1 MESVKTG
8 KTNKVGKNTEM
19 AHTKTNKETHF
30 KQVSA
35 ITNRIRSIG
44 GIFTKIAKKVR
55 ELVKKHPKK
64 SSAALVV
71 LTPVACKRAKELD
84 DKVQDKSKQAEKENK
99 INWWKYSGLTI
110 ATSLLLAACSAGDID
125 KQIELEQEK
134 QKTEQEKK
142 EAENARDRANK
153 SEIELEQERQKTNKS
168 GIELANSQIKAEQ
181 ERQKTE
187 QEKQKAN
194 KSEIELEQQKQK
206 TINTQRDLIKEQKD
220 FIKET
225 EQNCQEKHGQ
235 LFIKRARIKTGI
247 TTGIAIEIEAEC
259 KTPKPTKTNQTPIQ
273 PKHLPNSKHPHSQR
287 GSKAQELIAYL
298 LFEQKDFIIETE
310 QKCQEKHNQ
319 FFIKKAGIKGG
330 AIEVEAECKTPKP
343 TKTNQTPIQPK
354 HLPNSK
360 QPHSQRGS
368 KAQELIAYLQKELE
382 SLPYSQKAIAKQV
395 DFYKPS
401 SIAYLELDP
410 RDFKVTEEW
419 QNENLKIRSKAQAK
433 MLEMRKPQANLS
445 PSQSFLFVQRIFA
458 DINKEIEAAANTE
471 KKAEKV
477 GYGYSKRV

>member
-1 MESVKTG
+1 
-8 KTNKVGKNTEM
+8 M
-19 AHTKTNKETHF
+19 AHTKTNKKTHF

-55 ELVKKHPKK
+55 ELIKKHPEK

-71 LTPVACKRAKELD
+71 LTHVACKRAKELD

-110 ATSLLLAACSAGDID
+110 ATSLLLAACSTSDID

-134 QKTEQEKK
+134 QK
-142 EAENARDRANK
+142 ANK
-153 SEIELEQERQKTNKS
+153 SGIELEQEKQKANKSGIELEQEKQKTNKS
-168 GIELANSQIKAEQ
+168 GIELEQQRQKTEQEKQKTNKSEIELANSQIKAEQ

-235 LFIKRARIKTGI
+235 LFIKKTRIKTGI

-259 KTPKPTKTNQTPIQ
+259 KTPKP
-273 PKHLPNSKHPHSQR
+273 
-287 GSKAQELIAYL
+287 A
-298 LFEQKDFIIETE
+298 
-310 QKCQEKHNQ
+310 
-319 FFIKKAGIKGG
+319 
-330 AIEVEAECKTPKP
+330 
-343 TKTNQTPIQPK
+343 KTNQTPIQPK

-360 QPHSQRGS
+360 QP
-368 KAQELIAYLQKELE
+368 
-382 SLPYSQKAIAKQV
+382 
-395 DFYKPS
+395 
-401 SIAYLELDP
+401 
-410 RDFKVTEEW
+410 
-419 QNENLKIRSKAQAK
+419 
-433 MLEMRKPQANLS
+433 
-445 PSQSFLFVQRIFA
+445 
-458 DINKEIEAAANTE
+458 
-471 KKAEKV
+471 
-477 GYGYSKRV
+477 

>member
-1 MESVKTG
+1 
-8 KTNKVGKNTEM
+8 M
-19 AHTKTNKETHF
+19 ANTKTNKETHF
-30 KQVSA
+30 KQVNA

-64 SSAALVV
+64 SNVALVV
-71 LTPVACKRAKELD
+71 LTHVACKRAKELD
-84 DKVQDKSKQAEKENK
+84 DKVQDKSKQAEKENQ

-110 ATSLLLAACSAGDID
+110 ATSLLLAACNAGDID

-134 QKTEQEKK
+134 K
-142 EAENARDRANK
+142 EVENARDRANK
-153 SEIELEQERQKTNKS
+153 SGIELEQQRQKTEQERQKTNKS

-181 ERQKTE
+181 ERQKT
-187 QEKQKAN
+187 N
-194 KSEIELEQQKQK
+194 KSGIELEQQRQKAEQEKQK

-235 LFIKRARIKTGI
+235 LFIKKARIKTGI

-273 PKHLPNSKHPHSQR
+273 PKHLPNSK
-287 GSKAQELIAYL
+287 
-298 LFEQKDFIIETE
+298 
-310 QKCQEKHNQ
+310 
-319 FFIKKAGIKGG
+319 
-330 AIEVEAECKTPKP
+330 
-343 TKTNQTPIQPK
+343 QPR
-354 HLPNSK
+354 
-360 QPHSQRGS
+360 SQRGS

-395 DFYKPS
+395 NFYRPS

-419 QNENLKIRSKAQAK
+419 QNENLKIRSKA
-433 MLEMRKPQANLS
+433 
-445 PSQSFLFVQRIFA
+445 
-458 DINKEIEAAANTE
+458 
-471 KKAEKV
+471 
-477 GYGYSKRV
+477 

>member
-1 MESVKTG
+1 MKSVKTG
-8 KTNKVGKNTEM
+8 KTNKVGKNTET
-19 AHTKTNKETHF
+19 ADTKANKETHF

-35 ITNRIRSIG
+35 ITNTLRSIG
-44 GIFTKIAKKVR
+44 GIFTKIVKKVR

-64 SSAALVV
+64 SNAALVV
-71 LTPVACKRAKELD
+71 LTHAACKRAKELD
-84 DKVQDKSKQAEKENK
+84 DKVQDKSKQAEKENQ

-110 ATSLLLAACSAGDID
+110 ATSLLLAACSAGDTD

-134 QKTEQEKK
+134 QEANKSEIELEQERQKTEQERQKT
-142 EAENARDRANK
+142 NK

-194 KSEIELEQQKQK
+194 KSGIELEQEKQK
-206 TINTQRDLIKEQKD
+206 TINTQKD
-220 FIKET
+220 FIKYA

-235 LFIKRARIKTGI
+235 LFIKKARIKTGI

-273 PKHLPNSKHPHSQR
+273 PKHLPNSK
-287 GSKAQELIAYL
+287 
-298 LFEQKDFIIETE
+298 
-310 QKCQEKHNQ
+310 
-319 FFIKKAGIKGG
+319 
-330 AIEVEAECKTPKP
+330 
-343 TKTNQTPIQPK
+343 QPR
-354 HLPNSK
+354 
-360 QPHSQRGS
+360 SQRGS

-395 DFYKPS
+395 DFYRPS

-410 RDFKVTEEW
+410 RDFNVTEEW
-419 QNENLKIRSKAQAK
+419 QKENLKIRSKAQAK
-433 MLEMRKPQANLS
+433 MLEMRHLKPDPQAHLS
-445 PSQSFLFVQRIFA
+445 TSQSLLFVQKIFA
-458 DINKEIEAAANTE
+458 DINKEIEAVANTE
-471 KKAEKV
+471 KKVEKA

>member
-8 KTNKVGKNTEM
+8 KTNKVGKNTET
-19 AHTKTNKETHF
+19 ANTKANKETHF
-30 KQVSA
+30 KQANA
-35 ITNRIRSIG
+35 ITNTLRSIG
-44 GIFTKIAKKVR
+44 GFFTKIAKRVR

-64 SSAALVV
+64 SNAALVV
-71 LTPVACKRAKELD
+71 LTHVACRKAKELD
-84 DKVQDKSKQAEKENK
+84 DKVQDKSKQAEKENQ

-110 ATSLLLAACSAGDID
+110 AASLLLAACSAGDTD

-134 QKTEQEKK
+134 QKTEQEQQKTEQERQK
-142 EAENARDRANK
+142 ANK
-153 SEIELEQERQKTNKS
+153 SGIELEQERQKTNKS

-235 LFIKRARIKTGI
+235 LFIKKARIKTGI
-247 TTGIAIEIEAEC
+247 TTGIAIEI
-259 KTPKPTKTNQTPIQ
+259 
-273 PKHLPNSKHPHSQR
+273 
-287 GSKAQELIAYL
+287 
-298 LFEQKDFIIETE
+298 
-310 QKCQEKHNQ
+310 
-319 FFIKKAGIKGG
+319 
-330 AIEVEAECKTPKP
+330 EAECKTPKP

-410 RDFKVTEEW
+410 RDFNVAEEW
-419 QNENLKIRSKAQAK
+419 QKENLKIRSKAQAK
-433 MLEMRKPQANLS
+433 MLEMRSLKPDSQAHLS
-445 PSQSFLFVQRIFA
+445 TLKKV
-458 DINKEIEAAANTE
+458 E
-471 KKAEKV
+471 KA
-477 GYGYSKRV
+477 GYGYSKRM

>member
-19 AHTKTNKETHF
+19 ANTKTNKKTHF

-35 ITNRIRSIG
+35 ITNMIRSVG
-44 GIFTKIAKKVR
+44 GFFTKIVKKVR

-64 SSAALVV
+64 SRVALVV
-71 LTPVACKRAKELD
+71 LTHVACKKAKELD
-84 DKVQDKSKQAEKENK
+84 DKVQDKSKQAEKENQ

-110 ATSLLLAACSAGDID
+110 ATSLLLAACSVGDTD

-134 QKTEQEKK
+134 QEANKSGIELEQQRQKTEQERQKT
-142 EAENARDRANK
+142 NK

-194 KSEIELEQQKQK
+194 KSAIELEQQKQK

-235 LFIKRARIKTGI
+235 LFIKKARIKTGI

-273 PKHLPNSKHPHSQR
+273 PKHLPNSK
-287 GSKAQELIAYL
+287 
-298 LFEQKDFIIETE
+298 
-310 QKCQEKHNQ
+310 
-319 FFIKKAGIKGG
+319 
-330 AIEVEAECKTPKP
+330 
-343 TKTNQTPIQPK
+343 QPR
-354 HLPNSK
+354 
-360 QPHSQRGS
+360 SQRGS

-410 RDFKVTEEW
+410 RDFNATEEW
-419 QNENLKIRSKAQAK
+419 QKENLKIRSKAQAK
-433 MLEMRKPQANLS
+433 MLEMRSLKPDSQAHLS
-445 PSQSFLFVQRIFA
+445 TSQSLLFLQKIFA
-458 DINKEIEAAANTE
+458 DVSKEIKAAANTE
-471 KKAEKV
+471 KKVEKA

>member
-1 MESVKTG
+1 
-8 KTNKVGKNTEM
+8 M
-19 AHTKTNKETHF
+19 ANTKTNKETHF

-35 ITNRIRSIG
+35 ITNMIRSIG
-44 GIFTKIAKKVR
+44 GFFTKIVKKVR
-55 ELVKKHPKK
+55 ELVKKHPEK

-71 LTPVACKRAKELD
+71 LTHVACKKAKELD
-84 DKVQDKSKQAEKENK
+84 DKVQDKSKQAEKENQ

-134 QKTEQEKK
+134 QKTEQE
-142 EAENARDRANK
+142 E
-153 SEIELEQERQKTNKS
+153 
-168 GIELANSQIKAEQ
+168 
-181 ERQKTE
+181 QKTE
-187 QEKQKAN
+187 QEKQKTSN
-194 KSEIELEQQKQK
+194 IETNNQIKVEQEKQK
-206 TINTQRDLIKEQKD
+206 TIKEQKDLIKEQKD
-220 FIKET
+220 LVKKA
-225 EQNCQEKHGQ
+225 EQNCQE
-235 LFIKRARIKTGI
+235 
-247 TTGIAIEIEAEC
+247 
-259 KTPKPTKTNQTPIQ
+259 N
-273 PKHLPNSKHPHSQR
+273 HS
-287 GSKAQELIAYL
+287 
-298 LFEQKDFIIETE
+298 
-310 QKCQEKHNQ
+310 Q
-319 FFIKKAGIKGG
+319 FFIKKLGIKGG
-330 AIEVEAECKTPKP
+330 IAIEVEAECKTPKP
-343 TKTNQTPIQPK
+343 AKTNQTPIQSK

-433 MLEMRKPQANLS
+433 MLEMRKPQAHLS
-445 PSQSFLFVQRIFA
+445 TSQSLLFVQKIFA
-458 DINKEIEAAANTE
+458 DINKEIKAAANTE

-477 GYGYSKRV
+477 GYGYSKRM

>member
-1 MESVKTG
+1 MESVKTA
-8 KTNKVGKNTEM
+8 KTNKVGKNTETTN
-19 AHTKTNKETHF
+19 TKASKETHF
-30 KQVSA
+30 KQANA
-35 ITNRIRSIG
+35 ITNTLRSIG

-71 LTPVACKRAKELD
+71 LTHVACKKAKELD
-84 DKVQDKSKQAEKENK
+84 DKVQDKSKQAEKENQ

-110 ATSLLLAACSAGDID
+110 ATSLLLAACSTGDVSE
-125 KQIELEQEK
+125 QIELEQEK
-134 QKTEQEKK
+134 QKTSNIETNNQIKVEQEKQK
-142 EAENARDRANK
+142 TSN
-153 SEIELEQERQKTNKS
+153 IETNNQMKVEQEQQKT
-168 GIELANSQIKAEQ
+168 EQ
-181 ERQKTE
+181 EKQKTEQEKQKTE

-220 FIKET
+220 LIKYA
-225 EQNCQEKHGQ
+225 EQN
-235 LFIKRARIKTGI
+235 
-247 TTGIAIEIEAEC
+247 
-259 KTPKPTKTNQTPIQ
+259 
-273 PKHLPNSKHPHSQR
+273 
-287 GSKAQELIAYL
+287 
-298 LFEQKDFIIETE
+298 
-310 QKCQEKHNQ
+310 CQEKHNQ

-410 RDFKVTEEW
+410 RDFNATEEW

-433 MLEMRKPQANLS
+433 MLEMRNPQAHLS
-445 PSQSFLFVQRIFA
+445 TSQSLLFVQKIFA
-458 DINKEIEAAANTE
+458 DVSKEIEAAANTE
-471 KKAEKV
+471 KKVEKA
-477 GYGYSKRV
+477 GYGYSKRM

>member
-35 ITNRIRSIG
+35 IINTLKSIG

-55 ELVKKHPKK
+55 ELFKKHPEK

-71 LTPVACKRAKELD
+71 LTHVACKKAKELD
-84 DKVQDKSKQAEKENK
+84 DKVQDKSKQAEKENQ

-110 ATSLLLAACSAGDID
+110 ATSLLLAACSVGDID

-134 QKTEQEKK
+134 QKTEQEKQK
-142 EAENARDRANK
+142 TSN
-153 SEIELEQERQKTNKS
+153 IETNNQIKVEQEQ
-168 GIELANSQIKAEQ
+168 
-181 ERQKTE
+181 QKTE
-187 QEKQKAN
+187 QEKQKT
-194 KSEIELEQQKQK
+194 EQEKQK
-206 TINTQRDLIKEQKD
+206 TEQERQKTLKTQKD
-220 FIKET
+220 FIKYI
-225 EQNCQEKHGQ
+225 EQNCKENHGQ
-235 LFIKRARIKTGI
+235 FFIEKGGTKAGIGGI
-247 TTGIAIEIEAEC
+247 TIEAEAKC
-259 KTPKPTKTNQTPIQ
+259 KTPKP
-273 PKHLPNSKHPHSQR
+273 
-287 GSKAQELIAYL
+287 A
-298 LFEQKDFIIETE
+298 
-310 QKCQEKHNQ
+310 
-319 FFIKKAGIKGG
+319 
-330 AIEVEAECKTPKP
+330 
-343 TKTNQTPIQPK
+343 KTNQTPIQPK

-368 KAQELIAYLQKELE
+368 KAQEFIAYLQKELE

-445 PSQSFLFVQRIFA
+445 PFQSFSILQNIVA
-458 DINKEIEAAANTE
+458 DINKGIEAAANTE

-477 GYGYSKRV
+477 GYGYSKRM

>member
-19 AHTKTNKETHF
+19 ANTKTNKETHF
-30 KQVSA
+30 KQASA
-35 ITNRIRSIG
+35 ITNTIRSIG

-64 SSAALVV
+64 SKVALVV
-71 LTPVACKRAKELD
+71 LTHAACKRAKELD
-84 DKVQDKSKQAEKENK
+84 DKVQDKSKQAEKENQ

-110 ATSLLLAACSAGDID
+110 ATSLLLAACNVGDID
-125 KQIELEQEK
+125 KQIELEQERQEANK
-134 QKTEQEKK
+134 SGIELEQERQKTEQERQKT
-142 EAENARDRANK
+142 NK

-235 LFIKRARIKTGI
+235 LFIKKTRIKTGI

-259 KTPKPTKTNQTPIQ
+259 KTPKP
-273 PKHLPNSKHPHSQR
+273 
-287 GSKAQELIAYL
+287 A
-298 LFEQKDFIIETE
+298 
-310 QKCQEKHNQ
+310 
-319 FFIKKAGIKGG
+319 
-330 AIEVEAECKTPKP
+330 
-343 TKTNQTPIQPK
+343 KTNQTPIQPK

-360 QPHSQRGS
+360 QPHSQRES
-368 KAQELIAYLQKELE
+368 KTQELIAYLQKELE

-395 DFYKPS
+395 DFYRPS

-410 RDFKVTEEW
+410 RDFNVTEEW
-419 QNENLKIRSKAQAK
+419 QKENLKIRSKAQAK
-433 MLEMRKPQANLS
+433 MLEMRHLKPDPQAHLS
-445 PSQSFLFVQRIFA
+445 TSQSLLFVQKIFA
-458 DINKEIEAAANTE
+458 DINKEIKVVANTE
-471 KKAEKV
+471 KKAEKA

>member
-1 MESVKTG
+1 MESV
-8 KTNKVGKNTEM
+8 KTNKVGKNTET
-19 AHTKTNKETHF
+19 ADTKANKETHF
-30 KQVSA
+30 KQASA
-35 ITNRIRSIG
+35 ITNTLRSIG
-44 GIFTKIAKKVR
+44 GFFTKIMKRVR
-55 ELVKKHPKK
+55 ELVKKHPEK

-71 LTPVACKRAKELD
+71 LTHAACKRAKELD

-134 QKTEQEKK
+134 K

-153 SEIELEQERQKTNKS
+153 S
-168 GIELANSQIKAEQ
+168 GIELANSQIKVEQ
-181 ERQKTE
+181 EKQKTSNIETNNQIKVEQEQQKTE
-187 QEKQKAN
+187 QEKQKT
-194 KSEIELEQQKQK
+194 EQEKQK
-206 TINTQRDLIKEQKD
+206 TEQEKQKTNNTQKDLVNKA
-220 FIKET
+220 
-225 EQNCQEKHGQ
+225 EQNCKE
-235 LFIKRARIKTGI
+235 
-247 TTGIAIEIEAEC
+247 
-259 KTPKPTKTNQTPIQ
+259 N
-273 PKHLPNSKHPHSQR
+273 
-287 GSKAQELIAYL
+287 
-298 LFEQKDFIIETE
+298 
-310 QKCQEKHNQ
+310 HNQ
-319 FFIKKAGIKGG
+319 FFIKKLGIKGG
-330 AIEVEAECKTPKP
+330 IAIEVEAECKTPKP

-419 QNENLKIRSKAQAK
+419 QKENLKIRSKAQAK
-433 MLEMRKPQANLS
+433 MLEMRNPQAHL
-445 PSQSFLFVQRIFA
+445 PTSQSLLFVQKIFA
-458 DINKEIEAAANTE
+458 DVNKEIEATANTE
-471 KKAEKV
+471 KKAEKAS
-477 GYGYSKRV
+477 YGYSKRV